1 LKAGNGNA
9 TATTKK
15 KSNNDKVKI
24 DEITPDDSP
33 SSSTSRNNEDP
44 LDDPEIQQLN
54 KIGK

>member
-9 TATTKK
+9 TAATKK
-15 KSNNDKVKI
+15 KSNDKVKI

-33 SSSTSRNNEDP
+33 SSSTSKNNEDP